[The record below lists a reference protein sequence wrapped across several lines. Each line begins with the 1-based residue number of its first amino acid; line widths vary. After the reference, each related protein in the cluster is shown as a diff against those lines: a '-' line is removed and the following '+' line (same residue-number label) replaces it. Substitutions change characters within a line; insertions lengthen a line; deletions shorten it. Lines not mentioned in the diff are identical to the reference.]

1 MTAQQPVV
9 LRHTSGGLGYAALP
23 LMAGSQPIGL
33 LSIQA
38 GPRCPQSGATLE
50 SWQEIAA
57 AAAETIARSDRET
70 RMATRAERI
79 NAINETS
86 IRMLSCNEP
95 NEVARLATS
104 SAAMILEADHAVLRL
119 QDPTTRRYSIR
130 SYFGAAEGA
139 AREELFRLDKAVTV
153 DAIRRRAPHLIQ
165 DASLEPNFSELVDQM
180 RSVLTAP
187 LKRDGQVIGSISLYD
202 KVALDRFFASRFDD
216 EDLQVFGRF
225 VSYVERAL
233 DHAMSHRE
241 NQQHR
246 NFDEETGVPNEAYL
260 AQRLHEEISRA
271 AGRDNALAL
280 CVCRLENR
288 DEISSE
294 ASAGHVNRVIQAL
307 AEAMRS
313 HLRDFDVLARIDRD
327 EFAVLMPEPGRTP
340 GERVFELARSVADA
354 ISKDESLNQPVRVG
368 LAFGYGVH
376 PADGSERDALLQH
389 ARTPRIR
396 MV

>member
-1 MTAQQPVV
+1 
-9 LRHTSGGLGYAALP
+9 
-23 LMAGSQPIGL
+23 
-33 LSIQA
+33 
-38 GPRCPQSGATLE
+38 
-50 SWQEIAA
+50 
-57 AAAETIARSDRET
+57 
-70 RMATRAERI
+70 MATRTERI

-86 IRMLSCNEP
+86 IRMLSCTEP

-104 SAAMILEADHAVLRL
+104 SAAMILEADHAILRL

-130 SYFGAAEGA
+130 SYFGAAEGSA
-139 AREELFRLDKAVTV
+139 QESLFRLDKAVTV

-165 DASLEPNFSELVDQM
+165 DASLDPNLSELSDEM

-187 LKRDGQVIGSISLYD
+187 IKRSGEVIGSVSFYD

-225 VSYVERAL
+225 VAYVERAL
-233 DHAMSHRE
+233 DHALSHRE

-246 NFDEETGVPNEAYL
+246 NFDEETGLPNHSYFER
-260 AQRLHEEISRA
+260 RLQEEISRA
-271 AGRDNALAL
+271 AGRENALAV

-288 DEISSE
+288 DELVAE
-294 ASAGHVNRVIQAL
+294 AGATHLSRVIACL
-307 AEAMRS
+307 AESMHL
-313 HLRDFDVLARIDRD
+313 HLRDFDVLARIDKD

-340 GERVFELARSVADA
+340 GERVFELARAVADA
-354 ISKDESLNQPVRVG
+354 VSKDEALNQPVRVG

-376 PADGSERDALLQH
+376 PAEDSDQATLLDH
-389 ARTPRIR
+389 ARKPRIR